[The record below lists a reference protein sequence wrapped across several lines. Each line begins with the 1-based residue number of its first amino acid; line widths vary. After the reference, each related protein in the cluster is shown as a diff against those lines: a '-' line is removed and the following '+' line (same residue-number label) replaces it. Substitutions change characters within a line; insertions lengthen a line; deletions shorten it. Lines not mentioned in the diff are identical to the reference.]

1 MDKYLTILAKKHL
14 NFEIERMTTT
24 EQEIFPRENTL
35 IESINSL
42 CCLIENKA
50 KQRLEKEEVNRNKKL
65 VDVARHVEEA
75 TIEAAR
81 WMFALR
87 KKRSDFKQFQ
97 RNVEIDEKAAELAKK
112 GIEEN
117 SKEILTTERANFS
130 SAMSVVNLE
139 TDRRKKCIETEM
151 QLFDFRL
158 KSVNEIRWWE
168 KNDLRNARY
177 KARKRCLD
185 QLVKY
190 DNVIGALYAN
200 KLTLLTE
207 IDFVEKEYTITQDQL
222 IEQRSL
228 YKRLKEEYELK
239 RREAFLTELKH
250 FCRNRAAKI
259 IQQQWRMYY
268 ARKRRGKRRGKTENN
283 E

>member
-1 MDKYLTILAKKHL
+1 
-14 NFEIERMTTT
+14 
-24 EQEIFPRENTL
+24 
-35 IESINSL
+35 
-42 CCLIENKA
+42 
-50 KQRLEKEEVNRNKKL
+50 
-65 VDVARHVEEA
+65 
-75 TIEAAR
+75 
-81 WMFALR
+81 MFALR

>member
-1 MDKYLTILAKKHL
+1 MDKYLTILVIKHL
-14 NFEIERMTTT
+14 NFEVERMTAT
-24 EQEIFPRENTL
+24 EQEIFPRQKML
-35 IESINSL
+35 IESIKSL
-42 CCLIENKA
+42 CCLIKNKA
-50 KQRLEKEEVNRNKKL
+50 KQRLEEEEVIRNKKL
-65 VDVARHVEEA
+65 VNIARNVEEA

-87 KKRSDFKQFQ
+87 EKRSDFKQFQ

-112 GIEEN
+112 GIEEY
-117 SKEILTTERANFS
+117 SKKILTTETAKFS

-139 TDRRKKCIETEM
+139 TDTRKNCIETEM

-185 QLVKY
+185 ELVKY
-190 DNVIGALYAN
+190 DNVIRELYAN
-200 KLTLLTE
+200 KMTLLTE
-207 IDFVEKEYTITQDQL
+207 KDFVEKEYMITQDQL

-228 YKRLKEEYELK
+228 YKRLKKEYELN
-239 RREAFLTELKH
+239 RREAFLMELKH
-250 FCRNRAAKI
+250 FRRNRAAKI
-259 IQQQWRMYY
+259 IQRRWRIYY
-268 ARKRRGKRRGKTENN
+268 AHMSLKKKRKNRK
-283 E
+283 